1 MYGVN
6 TMSQQ
11 DLTADMLTRVRNAV
25 RNHAPTVS
33 CLNNKLN
40 RGVAQVL
47 KDEGFIDGFSVID
60 DGRQGRLD
68 IQLRYG
74 ERGEKVINTIK
85 RESKPGCRVYRSV
98 EDLPRPL
105 GGLGIA
111 IVSTSSGI
119 MSDRRCRA
127 ENVGGELVATVA

>member
-1 MYGVN
+1 
-6 TMSQQ
+6 MSQQ

-25 RNHAPTVS
+25 RNHVPTVS

-40 RGVAQVL
+40 RGIAQVL
-47 KDEGFIDGFSVID
+47 ADEGFIDGFDVID

-68 IQLRYG
+68 VHLRYG

-85 RESKPGCRVYRSV
+85 RESKPGCRVYSCV

-119 MSDRRCRA
+119 LSDRRCR
-127 ENVGGELVATVA
+127 EQNVGGEVVATVA